1 MLFLRLLFYFILF
14 SIIGSFGIRI
24 DFAIGKWT
32 FAPFTFYLPFWPKKS
47 STQPTNQLQSPLFCA
62 TIHNNIAI
70 LCLYIRLSYVV
81 VVQANTSLEWSKTFG
96 VNVLVLAALHNS
108 TSLDFA
114 FFPSF
119 LLIFFS
125 SLFSHSIIAHGVCV
139 CVFFL
144 CWVSDLLTFV
154 FE

>member
-1 MLFLRLLFYFILF
+1 MCYFYDDYFILF
-14 SIIGSFGIRI
+14 SIIRSFGIRA

-32 FAPFTFYLPFWPKKS
+32 FAPFTFYLPFWPNKS

-70 LCLYIRLSYVV
+70 LCLYIRVSYIV

-119 LLIFFS
+119 LLIFFFFFV
-125 SLFSHSIIAHGVCV
+125 FSFYHRAQCLCV
-139 CVFFL
+139 FFFL